1 MPEQPER
8 KCRPIDVA
16 PVRRPQRIRYAELHL
31 KTNFSFLEGASHP
44 DELVHRATELG
55 YTAIAVTDRNS
66 LAGVVRAHIVAKEIE
81 LKLLVG
87 AEITPLDA
95 PPVVLLAADRAA
107 YGRLVRL
114 ITLGRR
120 NAPKGECQIRFDD
133 LAAHA
138 AGLIAAV
145 GGEIGA
151 CEPSAKI
158 LPLPLREGRGEG
170 EMREKCSPH
179 PALSQRERVRRTAF
193 AADSLDDHDHLH
205 RYRELFG
212 DRCYLLAELHCGP
225 NDERQLEQR
234 IALSKQT
241 GVPLVAANDVHFHH
255 PSRRALADVLTAT
268 RHGCTVAAAGE
279 LLFPNAARH
288 LKSPQEMLTL
298 FARAPEAIARTVEIA
313 DRCTFSLDEL
323 RYEYPE
329 ELAPPG
335 QTPMEYLTRLAWEG
349 AGRRY
354 SQGVPSKVG
363 DLITHELKLIR
374 ELHYEAYFLTVWDL
388 MQFAR
393 SRNILCQG
401 RGSAANSAVCYCLE
415 ITAVDPLK
423 LGNVVF
429 ERFIS
434 RERDEAPDIDVDF
447 EHERREE
454 VIQYVYDK
462 YGRDRAG
469 MTAEVITYR
478 PRSAVRDVGKAL
490 GFSLDQVDALAK
502 ALDAHRELPMERCT
516 MAGIDPNST
525 IGRQLLGLVGE
536 LLGFPRHLGQHVG
549 GLVITQGPLCELVPI
564 ENASM
569 EGRTVIEWDKD
580 DLDELGILKVDCL
593 SLGMLTA
600 IHKCL
605 DLVNGSQVDMS
616 QVTRHQTPA
625 TSHPLPLTLDTV
637 PHDDPSVYEMI
648 CRADT
653 MGVFQI
659 ESRAQMSMLPR
670 LRPRKFYDLVIEVAI
685 VRPGPI
691 QGDMVHPYLRRR
703 TGQEQ
708 VDYPNEEIHSVL
720 HSTLG
725 VPLFQEQAMRLA
737 VVAAGFTPGEAD
749 QLRRAMAAWRR
760 PGLIDTFHTKLVD
773 GMITKGYDR
782 DFAERLFNQ
791 IRGFGEYGFPESHAA
806 SFALLAYVSAWLKY
820 HYPAEFCMALLNSQP
835 MGFYAPAQLVRN
847 AQEHGVE
854 VRPVDVN
861 FSQWDS
867 TIEAVDTEALD
878 KGPFTLKGLHSI
890 AQGRSPWGAHPGLM
904 SPHVSDNPEGVA
916 LPGSAKRV
924 ESFQGSRRGNN
935 PHPPRVAAAATLG
948 FGMERLQRSADS
960 ESHSTSTSPDD
971 RSANARVIRLGLRM
985 IIGLSRAQALQI
997 EEARR
1002 AGPFQSLDDFAT
1014 RTGVSPS
1021 VVTRLAQADAFGS
1034 CGLDRRSSLWQ
1045 TLAQERRAGDQPLFK
1060 NLDHDEP
1067 SVLLP
1072 AMGGRQE
1079 VFADYQTVGLSLK
1092 AHPISFY
1099 REEMN
1104 RLGIVPASQLA
1115 NLKNGRY
1122 VRVGGLVL
1130 VRQRPG
1136 TAKGITF
1143 VTIEDETG
1151 TANLIVR
1158 MDVWERFYQ
1167 VARTASAYIAYGRLQ
1182 KEQEVI
1188 HVLVTKLENL
1198 AETLQGLRMQS
1209 RDFQ

>member
-1 MPEQPER
+1 MPEQPGWKR
-8 KCRPIDVA
+8 RPMDVA
-16 PVRRPQRIRYAELHL
+16 PVRRPQSTLYAELHL

-44 DELVHRATELG
+44 DELVHRAAELG
-55 YTAIAVTDRNS
+55 YAALAVTDRNS
-66 LAGVVRAHIVAKEIE
+66 LAGVVRAHIAAKQMQ

-95 PPVVLLAADRAA
+95 PPVVLLATDRAA

-120 NAPKGECQIRFDD
+120 NAPKGECRIWFDD

-145 GGEIGA
+145 GGAFDALAPGPA
-151 CEPSAKI
+151 GGSGDEPMSI
-158 LPLPLREGRGEG
+158 PLRPPGGAGGYEANCDGISIAVPLAVDR
-170 EMREKCSPH
+170 
-179 PALSQRERVRRTAF
+179 Q
-193 AADSLDDHDHLH
+193 HLH
-205 RYRELFG
+205 RYREVFG

-225 NDERQLEQR
+225 NDERELEYR
-234 IALSKQT
+234 IELAKQT

-268 RHGCTVAAAGE
+268 RHGCTVTEAGE

-288 LKSPQEMLTL
+288 LKSPQEMLAL
-298 FARAPEAIARTVEIA
+298 FSRAPEAISRTIEIA
-313 DRCTFSLDEL
+313 NRCTFSLNEL
-323 RYEYPE
+323 HYEYPE

-335 QTPMEYLTRLAWEG
+335 ETPSKYLTRLTWEG

-354 SQGVPSKVG
+354 PRGVPAKVRG
-363 DLITHELKLIR
+363 LIEHELRLIGD
-374 ELHYEAYFLTVWDL
+374 LHYEAYFLTVWDL

-393 SRNILCQG
+393 SRGILCQG

-415 ITAVDPLK
+415 ITAVDPQQM
-423 LGNVVF
+423 GNVVF

-434 RERDEAPDIDVDF
+434 RERNEAPDIDVDF

-454 VIQYVYDK
+454 VIQYVYEK

-469 MTAEVITYR
+469 MTAEVISYR

-490 GFSLDQVDALAK
+490 GLSLDRVDALAK
-502 ALDAHRELPMERCT
+502 TLDVHRELPQEQCA

-525 IGRQLLGLVGE
+525 IGRQLLALVGE

-600 IHKCL
+600 IHKCF
-605 DLVNGSQVDMS
+605 DLVEQHHLR
-616 QVTRHQTPA
+616 Q
-625 TSHPLPLTLDTV
+625 LTLANI
-637 PHDDPSVYEMI
+637 PHGDAGVYEMI

-670 LRPRKFYDLVIEVAI
+670 LRPREFYDLVIEVAI

-703 TGQEQ
+703 SGQEQ
-708 VDYPNEEIHSVL
+708 VTYPNDAIRDVL
-720 HSTLG
+720 HKTLG
-725 VPLFQEQAMRLA
+725 VPLFQEQAMKLA

-749 QLRRAMAAWRR
+749 QLRRAMAAWRK
-760 PGLIDTFHTKLVD
+760 PGLIDSFREKLIN
-773 GMITKGYDR
+773 GMIAR
-782 DFAERLFNQ
+782 DYGREFAERLFNQ

-806 SFALLAYVSAWLKY
+806 SFALLAYVSAWLKH
-820 HYPAEFCMALLNSQP
+820 HYPAEFCVALLNSQP

-861 FSQWDS
+861 FSRWDS
-867 TIEAVDTEALD
+867 TIEA
-878 KGPFTLKGLHSI
+878 
-890 AQGRSPWGAHPGLM
+890 GA
-904 SPHVSDNPEGVA
+904 V
-916 LPGSAKRV
+916 R
-924 ESFQGSRRGNN
+924 
-935 PHPPRVAAAATLG
+935 
-948 FGMERLQRSADS
+948 
-960 ESHSTSTSPDD
+960 
-971 RSANARVIRLGLRM
+971 IGLRM
-985 IIGLSRAQALQI
+985 IAGLPQVQAEKIVAAQRH
-997 EEARR
+997 AR
-1002 AGPFQSLDDFAT
+1002 FSSIDDFAA
-1014 RTGVSPS
+1014 RSGVSPS
-1021 VVTRLAQADAFGS
+1021 VVTRLARADAFRS
-1034 CGLDRRSSLWQ
+1034 CSLDRRTSLWQ
-1045 TLAQERRAGDQPLFK
+1045 TLGQERRAGGQPLFV
-1060 NLDHDEP
+1060 NLDHAESP
-1067 SVLLP
+1067 VALP

-1099 REEMN
+1099 RNEMN
-1104 RLGIVPASQLA
+1104 RLGIVPAAQLA
-1115 NLKNGRY
+1115 NLKNGRF

-1167 VARTASAYIAYGRLQ
+1167 VARTASAYIAHGRLQ
-1182 KEQEVI
+1182 KEKEVI
-1188 HVLVTKLENL
+1188 HVLVTKIENL
-1198 AETLQGLRMQS
+1198 AETLQGLRTQS